1 MNPAEFHFIRP
12 DWLFALLPAIL
23 IFVLLLRNKLNR
35 GNWSEVCDAELLPFI
50 LQEKPAQQS
59 HWPLT
64 AASLACLFTIL
75 ALAGPTWER
84 LPLPVFRNDSG
95 LVIALDLSASM
106 DASDI
111 KPSRLIRAR
120 YKIADILK
128 QRKDGQ
134 TALLVYAGDA
144 FTVTPLTED
153 NDTIESQLSALKTD
167 IMPSQGSNTLAAIKQ
182 AVALLNQTGLQ
193 QGHILLISD
202 GIDADIHDELA
213 AVLGD
218 YRLSVLGIGTR
229 EGAPVKAAEG
239 GFIKDAQGNIVV
251 PKLNEAELS
260 ALADAGHGIYKT
272 ISTDDSDIDGLM
284 AKLDF
289 PVSGEKEA
297 GNNLYLDQWDEKGP
311 WLMLLIL
318 PLAALSFRKGLLSLA
333 LLVLLPFPQDSYA
346 LDWQSLWQTK
356 DQQAQQAYNQKH
368 YEQAAE
374 QFDSAEWK
382 AVAQYKAGQYQQAA
396 ETLQGIDD
404 ADGHYNRGN
413 ALAKAGQL
421 QEAISAYQQALE
433 IDSAHEDAKYNK
445 ELVEKQLKEQ
455 QKNQQQQGDDSQ
467 KSDDEQQQQDQDGD
481 KSDQASDEQQGQ
493 QTDDEQSK
501 QQSADDTEQP
511 EQNDEEQVENESQP
525 EEQEMS
531 SKQQEQAA
539 EQAEQ
544 SELDENQQATEQW
557 LKRIPDDPAGLL
569 KRKFRYQYGQRKN
582 KKRQDQTW

>member
-12 DWLFALLPAIL
+12 DWLFALVPAIV
-23 IFVLLLRNKLNR
+23 IFILLLRNKLKR

-50 LQEKPAQQS
+50 LQEKPVQQS
-59 HWPLT
+59 RWPLT
-64 AASLACLFTIL
+64 AASLACLLTIL

-84 LPLPVFRNDSG
+84 LPSPVFRNDSG

-167 IMPSQGSNTLAAIKQ
+167 IMPSQGSNTLAAIQQ

-218 YRLSVLGIGTR
+218 YKLSVLGIGTR
-229 EGAPVKAAEG
+229 EGAPVKVAEG

-260 ALADAGHGIYKT
+260 ALAHAGHGIYKT

-289 PVSGEKEA
+289 PVLGEKEA

-455 QKNQQQQGDDSQ
+455 QQNQQQQGDDSQ

-481 KSDQASDEQQGQ
+481 KSDQASDEQQSH

-511 EQNDEEQVENESQP
+511 EQNDEEQVENESPSEQQEEAP
-525 EEQEMS
+525 E
-531 SKQQEQAA
+531 QQEQAA
-539 EQAEQ
+539 QQAEQ
-544 SELDENQQATEQW
+544 SELDENQQANEQW
-557 LKRIPDDPAGLL
+557 LNRIPDDPAGLL
-569 KRKFRYQYGQRKN
+569 KRKFRYQYGQRQN